1 MSRESMSIVT
11 SVPTNRKPR
20 TKIDFGIVDHL
31 SSAQHGRL
39 TPNYIKP
46 IFPGDTFT
54 MKDFAGFAYADKS
67 LRLPLNDILYDQFF
81 FFVPFRIIDRKNW
94 EKVLGHRDSPYDN
107 NIYSVPQ
114 FTYHI
119 TQRNAGQSPSDQT
132 LLDGISKLA
141 PHLLPSFLGYSP
153 AKLNTFVSGNATLFD
168 DTVLNGSA
176 YPLMAYWTIWN
187 EFFRD
192 ENLDASI
199 DAATALTNIG
209 YSSNSIDFLL
219 ATNNKDPNTVMGLLE
234 NLHIIPERVNKLHDP
249 LTSGMISPQKS
260 PDGQPVPLF
269 LGGAAPLAGT
279 FGFKTA
285 DGADLPSGLQALY
298 GSSVSGAPVGDVEVY
313 TAGGVDGVKIDSS
326 NAYVDLSQATAVDI
340 NALRLAFAIQ
350 SLYEAKGRFGSRYI
364 EYIRG
369 IWGISVPD
377 SMLDRP
383 EYLGGVRLA
392 MNNMPV
398 LNQADN
404 LGLFSGY
411 SATLFNGCNFDKTFL
426 EYGFIIGL
434 HCERVRHMYP
444 QGRDVDVW
452 DKSVELDFYNPK
464 FAELGFMGYKK
475 DLIYS
480 GDSSIFNYNEAW
492 TYERAQLSRASGIF
506 GPLGGTIYQEYREKW
521 TYADYYDQVPTFN
534 AGWLKEPTENVAR
547 TMTGE
552 LIINATDAV
561 IGFQYMFDFKFHPVI
576 TRIIPVYSTPAD
588 LGGRW

>member
-20 TKIDFGIVDHL
+20 TKIDLGIIDHL

-114 FTYHI
+114 FKYYV
-119 TQRNAGQSPSDQT
+119 SPGDY
-132 LLDGISKLA
+132 LLASTSTMLEGIAKTGV
-141 PHLLPSFLGYSP
+141 HLLPQFLGNNLSSI
-153 AKLNTFVSGNATLFD
+153 KTKTVDGSVVLD
-168 DTVLNGSA
+168 DNILSGSA

-199 DAATALTNIG
+199 DATTALTALADKDNNLASLL
-209 YSSNSIDFLL
+209 YTNSYDF
-219 ATNNKDPNTVMGLLE
+219 ADVMAALE
-234 NLHIIPERVNKLHDP
+234 DLHIIPERVNKLHDP
-249 LTSGMISPQKS
+249 LTSGMITPQKS

-269 LGGAAPLAGT
+269 LGGAAPLAGS

-285 DGADLPSGLQALY
+285 DGQNLPAGLQALY
-298 GSSVSGAPVGDVEVY
+298 GSAVSGSTGKVEVY
-313 TAGGVDGVKIDSS
+313 TADGVDGVQIDAS
-326 NAYVDLSQATAVDI
+326 NAYVDLSEATAVDI

-369 IWGISVPD
+369 IWGLTVPD

-426 EYGFIIGL
+426 EYGFVIGL

-444 QGRDVDVW
+444 QGIDLDVW
-452 DKSVELDFYNPK
+452 DKQVELDFYNPK

-475 DLIYS
+475 ALIYA
-480 GDSSIFNYNEAW
+480 GNDTIFNYNEAW

-506 GPLGGTIYQEYREKW
+506 GSLGGSVYEEYREKW
-521 TYADYYDQVPTFN
+521 TYADYYDDAPSFN
-534 AGWLKEPTENVAR
+534 SSWLKEPTENVAR

-552 LIINATDAV
+552 LIVNATNAV

-576 TRIIPVYSTPAD
+576 TRIIPVYSTPAE

>member
-20 TKIDFGIVDHL
+20 TKIDFGIVDHIT
-31 SSAQHGRL
+31 SSQHGRL
-39 TPNYIKP
+39 TPNFIKP
-46 IFPGDTFT
+46 IFPGDTFN

-67 LRLPLNDILYDQFF
+67 LRLPLNDIIFDQFF

-107 NIYSVPQ
+107 NVYSVPQ
-114 FTYHI
+114 LNLRSGYFSEFEAAHVPLSYF
-119 TQRNAGQSPSDQT
+119 Q
-132 LLDGISKLA
+132 
-141 PHLLPSFLGYSP
+141 PHLLFTYLG
-153 AKLNTFVSGNATLFD
+153 LNFAGIPDPGSANDQVYIK
-168 DTVLNGSA
+168 GSA
-176 YPLMAYWTIWN
+176 YPLFAYWTIWN

-192 ENLDASI
+192 ENLDAAI
-199 DAATALTNIG
+199 DCSTALTNINNT
-209 YSSNSIDFLL
+209 SL
-219 ATNNKDPNTVMGLLE
+219 ASKFASNTVSTVLSNLE
-234 NLHIIPERVNKLHDP
+234 SVHLIPERVNKLHDP
-249 LTSGMISPQKS
+249 LTSGMITPQKS
-260 PDGQPVPLF
+260 PDGQPVALF
-269 LGGAAPLAGT
+269 LGGAAPLAGS

-285 DGADLPSGLQALY
+285 DGASLPSGLQALY
-298 GSSVSGAPVGDVEVY
+298 GSAVSGAGNVGKVEVY
-313 TAGGVDGVKIDSS
+313 TEDGVDGIKIDASG
-326 NAYVDLSQATAVDI
+326 AYVDLAQATAVDI
-340 NALRLAFAIQ
+340 NALRLAFSIQ

-369 IWGISVPD
+369 IWGLTVPD

-411 SATLFNGCNFDKTFL
+411 SATLFSGCNFDKTFL
-426 EYGFIIGL
+426 EYGFIIGV
-434 HCERVRHMYP
+434 HCERVRHIYP
-444 QGRDVDVW
+444 QGTDLDVW

-475 DLIYS
+475 ALIYA
-480 GDSSIFNYNEAW
+480 GNDTIFNYNEAW
-492 TYERAQLSRASGIF
+492 TFERAMLSRASGIF
-506 GPLGGTIYQEYREKW
+506 GPLGGSTYQEYREKW
-521 TYADYYDQVPTFN
+521 TYADYYDEAPSFN
-534 AGWLKEPTENVAR
+534 SGWLKEPTENVAR

-552 LIINATDAV
+552 LIVNATNPSY
-561 IGFQYMFDFKFHPVI
+561 GFQYMFDFKFHPVI

>member
-20 TKIDFGIVDHL
+20 TKIDLGIIDHL
-31 SSAQHGRL
+31 SSSQHGRL

-114 FTYHI
+114 FSFKI
-119 TQRNAGQSPSDQT
+119 TTKAASDNYT
-132 LLDGISKLA
+132 DTREEAFSKIL
-141 PHLLPSFLGYSP
+141 PHLLPSFLGNNL
-153 AKLNTFVSGNATLFD
+153 ANLATFDSSGTTKYD
-168 DTVLNGSA
+168 DNVISGSA
-176 YPLMAYWTIWN
+176 YPLMAYWEIWN
-187 EFFRD
+187 QFFRD

-199 DAATALTNIG
+199 DATTALTALRNFASVLNYLKANNTDVG
-209 YSSNSIDFLL
+209 L
-219 ATNNKDPNTVMGLLE
+219 AMTKLE
-234 NLHIIPERVNKLHDP
+234 ELHIIPERVNKLHDP
-249 LTSGMISPQKS
+249 LTSGMITPQKS

-269 LGGAAPLAGT
+269 LGGAAPLAGS

-285 DGADLPSGLQALY
+285 DGQNLPSGLQALY
-298 GSSVSGAPVGDVEVY
+298 GSAVSGSPGKVEVY
-313 TAGGVDGVKIDSS
+313 TVDGLDGVQIDAS
-326 NAYVDLSQATAVDI
+326 NAYVDLSEATAVDI

-369 IWGISVPD
+369 IWGLTVPD

-426 EYGFIIGL
+426 EYGFVIGL

-444 QGRDVDVW
+444 QGIDLDVW
-452 DKSVELDFYNPK
+452 DKQVELDFYNPK

-475 DLIYS
+475 SLIYA
-480 GDSSIFNYNEAW
+480 GVETIFNYNEAW

-506 GPLGGTIYQEYREKW
+506 GSLGGSVYQEYREKW

-534 AGWLKEPTENVAR
+534 SGWLKEPTENVAR

-552 LIINATDAV
+552 LIVNATNSV
-561 IGFQYMFDFKFHPVI
+561 YGFQYMFDFKFHPVI

>member
-20 TKIDFGIVDHL
+20 TRIDFGIIDHL

-39 TPNYIKP
+39 TPNFIKP
-46 IFPGDTFT
+46 IFPGDTFN

-67 LRLPLNDILYDQFF
+67 TKLPLNDIVYDQFF

-94 EKVLGHRDSPYDN
+94 EKVLGHRDSPYDTN
-107 NIYSVPQ
+107 TYSIPQ
-114 FTYHI
+114 FEYNICTK
-119 TQRNAGQSPSDQT
+119 SDGFSVGT
-132 LLDGISKLA
+132 ARDSALALLC
-141 PHLLPSFLGYSP
+141 PHLLPTYFGKNLSSI
-153 AKLNTFVSGNATLFD
+153 AKYD
-168 DTVLNGSA
+168 DNGTTKYDTNKLSGSA

-199 DAATALTNIG
+199 DSTTVLTDLKKSANNLLTLLSG
-209 YSSNSIDFLL
+209 NSNDASV
-219 ATNNKDPNTVMGLLE
+219 VMGLLN

-260 PDGQPVPLF
+260 PDGQPVTLF
-269 LGGAAPLAGT
+269 LGGAAPVVFSVPSAGSNPT
-279 FGFKTA
+279 SLSDFDTINVESSAIELSQTDLGGELSTVSSIA
-285 DGADLPSGLQALY
+285 AYADL
-298 GSSVSGAPVGDVEVY
+298 
-313 TAGGVDGVKIDSS
+313 S
-326 NAYVDLSQATAVDI
+326 NATAVDI
-340 NALRLAFAIQ
+340 NALRLAFSIQ

-369 IWGISVPD
+369 IWGLSVPD

-383 EYLGGVRLA
+383 EYLGGIRLA

-398 LNQADN
+398 LNQANN

-426 EYGFIIGL
+426 EYGFVIGV
-434 HCERVRHMYP
+434 HCERVRHIYP
-444 QGRDVDVW
+444 QGTDLDVW
-452 DKSVELDFYNPK
+452 DKLVELDLYNPK

-475 DLIYS
+475 GLIYS
-480 GDSSIFNYNEAW
+480 GEDSIFNYNEAW

-506 GPLGGTIYQEYREKW
+506 GPLGGSTYQEYREKW
-521 TYADYYDQVPTFN
+521 TYADYYDSVPSFN
-534 AGWLKEPTENVAR
+534 SSWLKEPTENVAR

-552 LIINATDAV
+552 LIVNATNAV
-561 IGFQYMFDFKFHPVI
+561 YGFQYMFDFKFHYTI
-576 TRIIPVYSTPAD
+576 TRIIPVYSTPAE